1 MGAREGVRREKTEGE
16 TLFISAILNKDYD
29 LVRPNQVN

>member
-1 MGAREGVRREKTEGE
+1 MGAGEGARRESIEGE
-16 TLFISAILNKDYD
+16 THFIGAVLNKDYD